1 MLVMSV
7 GASYRDRSVRAK
19 LPLICVVVL
28 LVVLPLIPAA
38 AGGGSFPHITRWW
51 QYEPKTWRTGWP
63 SDPPLVKAH
72 KRWHEEHPRPS
83 DKMHER
89 MHRRLAR
96 RHRLY
101 HFHEAIETDRGD
113 ATWFSGE
120 TGACGQPLRGLYAA
134 HRTWPCGSLV
144 SVRAGGKYVFV
155 KILDRGPYGDG
166 RIIDLSPKAF
176 KRLAPLSK
184 GVIDDVRATR
194 LKKEPKLP

>member
-1 MLVMSV
+1 MRV
-7 GASYRDRSVRAK
+7 RRSPT
-19 LPLICVVVL
+19 PLRLTVSTLLAVVVVL
-28 LVVLPLIPAA
+28 PAIA
-38 AGGGSFPHITRWW
+38 GAGGIPNIPRWW

-72 KRWHEEHPRPS
+72 KRWHDEHPHPGAKKHDRL
-83 DKMHER
+83 
-89 MHRRLAR
+89 HRRLER

-101 HFHEAIETDRGD
+101 HFHEAIDTDRGD

-120 TGACGQPLRGLYAA
+120 TGACGKPLRGLYAA
-134 HRTWPCGSLV
+134 HKTWPCGSLV
-144 SVRAGGKYVFV
+144 SVRSGGKYVFV

-176 KRLAPLSK
+176 KKLAPLSV

-194 LKKEPKLP
+194 LKKETKLP